1 MKHSG
6 LEMTIVMRI
15 NKKRAHIDSGLGL
28 DKKNNKHQCTVG
40 SVVRQTLTRRI
51 VVLKCDFN

>member
-6 LEMTIVMRI
+6 LEITMTMKI
-15 NKKRAHIDSGLGL
+15 NKKRTHIDNGLGL
-28 DKKNNKHQCTVG
+28 DKNNKHQCTVG

-51 VVLKCDFN
+51 VVNS